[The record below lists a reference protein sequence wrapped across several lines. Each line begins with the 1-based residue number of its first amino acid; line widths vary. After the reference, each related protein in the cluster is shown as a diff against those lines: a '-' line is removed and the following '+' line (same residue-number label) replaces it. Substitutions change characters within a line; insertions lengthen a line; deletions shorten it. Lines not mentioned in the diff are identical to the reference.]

1 MEYTASLKVREMLTR
16 IAQKLGHTNPPDF
29 IDPEPDSV
37 YCDGSIRIY
46 ATPYWV
52 EVCCINEHGH
62 YAKAL
67 EVGGLLCKGND
78 ALLYKHLDHIKSL
91 YIASHFVKTVD
102 CTMQQAQNC
111 YN

>member
-1 MEYTASLKVREMLTR
+1 MEYTAALKVRAMLTR
-16 IAQKLGHTNPPDF
+16 IAQTLGHTNPPDF

-52 EVCCINEHGH
+52 EVCCINEQGH

-78 ALLYKHLDHIKSL
+78 ALLLRYLDHIRGL
-91 YIASHFVKTVD
+91 YIASHFVKSITQRTQP
-102 CTMQQAQNC
+102 CPN
-111 YN
+111 